1 MPGLLQALF
10 VTVSPYGWMLRRWR
24 RYGDVFSS
32 RFPIFG
38 RLVYIAEPALV
49 KEVFAGDAT
58 TFHAGEANALALG
71 DALGE
76 HSLLTLDEDRHMS
89 QRKLLLPPFHG
100 EAVRRYVEVMAEATA
115 REVATWPVGE
125 EIELRPRM
133 QAITLEVILRAVFG
147 VRDGE
152 RMDLFRERIPPLGE
166 LTSIL
171 NWLPFM
177 DRDLGGLSP
186 AARARK
192 AFAAVDELIYA
203 EIAERRAAG
212 DDDEGRDDVMSL
224 LLRARHEDGAP
235 MTDTELR
242 DELMTLLGAGHETT
256 ATGLAW
262 AFERLLR
269 TPRVLERLTGSLED
283 DEYLEAVVKETLR
296 VRPVVVDVAR
306 KLTRDTEVAG
316 WRLPAGTLVLPA
328 IAVLHKRPDL
338 YPAPDEFRPERWLG
352 GGAPES
358 YAWIP
363 FGGGVRR
370 CIGASF
376 AQVEMR
382 TVLREV
388 LRRVR
393 LRAPTQRPE
402 RGVIR
407 HVTVVPGRGARRD
420 RGRAPSRR
428 AGGGTRRRPQRPPRR
443 RGRAWPGRRRTS
455 RLTARRARRRPPR
468 SPRCRRRPRSARAG
482 GEQHLDAV
490 AVQLERLAVEH
501 DRDAAL
507 LAGGERLEL
516 GRRAR
521 ASRPGGRATSR
532 SAATRSR
539 SCRRRSSASLS
550 RRRHTSTTTPTSSA
564 PAPIWTASRTPAP
577 SSLVTLGSR
586 RT

>member
-1 MPGLLQALF
+1 MNLPPGPRMPSLMQAAF
-10 VTVSPYGWMLRRWR
+10 VTVSPYGWMLKRWR

-38 RLVYIAEPALV
+38 RVVYIADPALV
-49 KEVFAGDAT
+49 KEVFAGDAK
-58 TFHAGEANALALG
+58 TFHAGEANTLALG

-76 HSLLTLDEDRHMS
+76 HSLLTLDEERHMS

-100 EAVRRYVEVMAEATA
+100 QSVRRYVEAMAEATE
-115 REVATWPVGE
+115 REVASWPVGR

-133 QAITLEVILRAVFG
+133 QAITLDVILRAVFG
-147 VRDGE
+147 VRDDR

-166 LTSIL
+166 TTSVL

-177 DRDLGGLSP
+177 DRDLGGITP
-186 AARARK
+186 AAKFRRAL
-192 AFAAVDELIYA
+192 AAVDELIYA
-203 EIAERRAAG
+203 EISDRKGAPDG
-212 DDDEGRDDVMSL
+212 DQRDDVLSL
-224 LLRARHEDGAP
+224 LLRARHQDGSP

-242 DELMTLLGAGHETT
+242 DELMTLLTAGHETT

-269 TPRVLERLTGSLED
+269 TPRVLERVTGSLD
-283 DEYLEAVVKETLR
+283 DDDYLEAVVKETLR
-296 VRPVVVDVAR
+296 VRPVIVDVAR

-316 WRLPAGTLVLPA
+316 WHLPAGTLVLPA
-328 IAVLHKRPDL
+328 IAVLHARPDL
-338 YPAPDEFRPERWLG
+338 YESPAEFRPERFLVKSDARG
-352 GGAPES
+352 HRPLAGRGAES

-407 HVTVVPGRGARRD
+407 HVTVVPGRGARAIVD
-420 RGRAPSRR
+420 
-428 AGGGTRRRPQRPPRR
+428 
-443 RGRAWPGRRRTS
+443 
-455 RLTARRARRRPPR
+455 
-468 SPRCRRRPRSARAG
+468 
-482 GEQHLDAV
+482 
-490 AVQLERLAVEH
+490 ERLGVEPAVE
-501 DRDAAL
+501 
-507 LAGGERLEL
+507 LAGAHNG
-516 GRRAR
+516 
-521 ASRPGGRATSR
+521 RPGVA
-532 SAATRSR
+532 
-539 SCRRRSSASLS
+539 
-550 RRRHTSTTTPTSSA
+550 HA
-564 PAPIWTASRTPAP
+564 PGEVGVR
-577 SSLVTLGSR
+577 GDD
-586 RT
+586 

>member
-1 MPGLLQALF
+1 VSFPPGPRMPSLLQAAF
-10 VTVSPYGWMLRRWR
+10 VTVSPYGWMVKRWR

-38 RLVYIAEPALV
+38 RVVYVADPALV
-49 KEVFAGDAT
+49 KEVFTGDAA
-58 TFHAGEANALALG
+58 TFHAGEANTLALG

-100 EAVRRYVEVMAEATA
+100 ESVRRYVEVMAEATE
-115 REVATWPVGE
+115 REVATWPVGK

-133 QAITLEVILRAVFG
+133 QAITLDVILRAVFG
-147 VRDGE
+147 VRDDE

-166 LTSIL
+166 TTSVL

-177 DRDLGGLSP
+177 DRDLGGLTP
-186 AARARK
+186 AAKFRRAL
-192 AFAAVDELIYA
+192 AAVDELIYA
-203 EIAERRAAG
+203 EIADRRA
-212 DDDEGRDDVMSL
+212 DDDDGRTSLRTGHRPVLAHDDRDDVLSL
-224 LLRARHEDGAP
+224 LLRARHEDGSP

-242 DELMTLLGAGHETT
+242 DELMTLLTAGHETT

-269 TPRVLERLTGSLED
+269 TPRVLERLMASLD
-283 DEYLEAVVKETLR
+283 DDDYVEAVVKETLR
-296 VRPVVVDVAR
+296 VRPVIVDVAR
-306 KLTRDTEVAG
+306 KLTRDADVAG

-328 IAVLHKRPDL
+328 IAVLHARPDL
-338 YPAPDEFRPERWLG
+338 YESPAEFRPERFLD
-352 GGAPES
+352 GGAES

-402 RGVIR
+402 RGVVR
-407 HVTVVPGRGARRD
+407 HVTVVPGRGC
-420 RGRAPSRR
+420 RAVV
-428 AGGGTRRRPQRPPRR
+428 
-443 RGRAWPGRRRTS
+443 
-455 RLTARRARRRPPR
+455 
-468 SPRCRRRPRSARAG
+468 
-482 GEQHLDAV
+482 EEH
-490 AVQLERLAVEH
+490 LAVEP
-501 DRDAAL
+501 AA
-507 LAGGERLEL
+507 EL
-516 GRRAR
+516 AR
-521 ASRPGGRATSR
+521 AHNGRPGGAD
-532 SAATRSR
+532 
-539 SCRRRSSASLS
+539 
-550 RRRHTSTTTPTSSA
+550 
-564 PAPIWTASRTPAP
+564 AP
-577 SSLVTLGSR
+577 SEVAVRGHD
-586 RT
+586 

>member
-1 MPGLLQALF
+1 MPSLLQAAL
-10 VTVSPYGWMLRRWR
+10 VTASPYGWMLKRWQ

-38 RLVYIAEPALV
+38 TVVYVAEPKLV
-49 KEVFAGDAT
+49 KEVFTGDAA
-58 TFHAGEANALALG
+58 TFHAGEANTLALG

-76 HSLLTLDEDRHMS
+76 HSLLTLDEGRHMS

-100 EAVRRYVEVMAEATA
+100 ESVRRYVEVMAEATE
-115 REVATWPVGE
+115 REVATWPIGKP
-125 EIELRPRM
+125 IALRPRM

-147 VRDGE
+147 VRDDA

-166 LTSIL
+166 TTSVL

-177 DRDLGGLSP
+177 DRDLGGFTP
-186 AARARK
+186 AARFRRAL
-192 AFAAVDELIYA
+192 AAVDELIYA
-203 EIAERRAAG
+203 EIAERRDTPNGNTTLRTGHRPVLAH
-212 DDDEGRDDVMSL
+212 DQRDDVLSL
-224 LLRARHEDGAP
+224 LLRARHEDGSA

-242 DELMTLLGAGHETT
+242 DELMTLLTAGHETT

-269 TPRVLERLTGSLED
+269 TPRVLERLTESLD
-283 DEYLEAVVKETLR
+283 DDDYLDAVVKETLR
-296 VRPVVVDVAR
+296 VRPVIVDVAR

-328 IAVLHKRPDL
+328 IAVLHARPDL
-338 YPAPDEFRPERWLG
+338 YESPQEFRPERFLD
-352 GGAPES
+352 GGAES

-393 LRAPTQRPE
+393 LRAPSARPE

-407 HVTVVPGRGARRD
+407 HVTVVPGRGAR
-420 RGRAPSRR
+420 
-428 AGGGTRRRPQRPPRR
+428 
-443 RGRAWPGRRRTS
+443 
-455 RLTARRARRRPPR
+455 
-468 SPRCRRRPRSARAG
+468 
-482 GEQHLDAV
+482 AV
-490 AVQLERLAVEH
+490 VSERLPVEPP
-501 DRDAAL
+501 AE
-507 LAGGERLEL
+507 LAGAHNG
-516 GRRAR
+516 
-521 ASRPGGRATSR
+521 RPGGAD
-532 SAATRSR
+532 
-539 SCRRRSSASLS
+539 
-550 RRRHTSTTTPTSSA
+550 
-564 PAPIWTASRTPAP
+564 AP
-577 SSLVTLGSR
+577 SEVGVR
-586 RT
+586 GHD